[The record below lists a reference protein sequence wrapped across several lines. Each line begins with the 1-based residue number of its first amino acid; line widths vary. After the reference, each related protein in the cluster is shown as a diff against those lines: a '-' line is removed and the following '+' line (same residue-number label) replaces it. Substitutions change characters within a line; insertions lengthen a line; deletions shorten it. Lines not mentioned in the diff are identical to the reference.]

1 MVTEAVVEE
10 EAVVVTVAA
19 RPLEQVAEL
28 LAQPPRERHQHRLA
42 APRQVQVRLLAD
54 LETLADARRDL
65 RLRARSQRL
74 VSTAVGPIIV
84 AVAVQE
90 GEEEAGEER
99 GAVRLRVH
107 ERT

>member
-1 MVTEAVVEE
+1 MKEAVVEE

-19 RPLEQVAEL
+19 RHLEQIAEL
-28 LAQPPRERHQHRLA
+28 LAQSPRERHQHRLA
-42 APRQVQVRLLAD
+42 APRQVQIRLLAD
-54 LETLADARRDL
+54 LQTLADARRDL
-65 RLRARSQRL
+65 GLRARSQRR
-74 VSTAVGPIIV
+74 VRTTICVVVV

-107 ERT
+107 QRT